1 MEATV
6 KNILKSIVFYLT
18 ITMGVF
24 TLVLDVDRIP
34 FTGILVWFT
43 ILGVLGFT
51 TYNMCKGKSD
61 VEIKKFTGIDFS
73 ED

>member
-34 FTGILVWFT
+34 FTSILVWFT

-61 VEIKKFTGIDFS
+61 GEIKKFTGIDFS